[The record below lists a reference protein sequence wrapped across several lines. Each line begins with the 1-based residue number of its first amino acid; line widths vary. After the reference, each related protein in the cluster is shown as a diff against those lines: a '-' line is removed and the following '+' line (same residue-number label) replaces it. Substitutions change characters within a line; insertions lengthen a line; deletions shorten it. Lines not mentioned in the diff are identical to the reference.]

1 MTSKI
6 SKKKS
11 SKKQEL
17 QELLQSQPPA
27 ASVARM
33 QPSVIEL
40 EQPPA
45 SSVARTQPQS
55 QPVTELEQPQS
66 LPSVTELEQ
75 QPVEADAETE
85 KPKKIKRIVKPR
97 TEKQIESLKQGR
109 LKRDQQQNERRK
121 IKEEEDIVSKQELEK
136 KLIDKAIKVKKK
148 QLKRIEIFN
157 ELSDED
163 IVQPPQVIQK
173 QKQTKTVRI
182 QHKVTDIG
190 PNYNPYDEFK
200 KTYNIR

>member
-11 SKKQEL
+11 SKIQEL
-17 QELLQSQPPA
+17 QELPQSL
-27 ASVARM
+27 
-33 QPSVIEL
+33 PSVIEL
-40 EQPPA
+40 EQP
-45 SSVARTQPQS
+45 QP
-55 QPVTELEQPQS
+55 
-66 LPSVTELEQ
+66 
-75 QPVEADAETE
+75 PVEAEAE
-85 KPKKIKRIVKPR
+85 KPKHARALMPEQPEGLSLKIKRIVKPR

-157 ELSDED
+157 ELSDDD
-163 IVQPPQVIQK
+163 IVQPPLAISVAGMQPQVIQK
-173 QKQTKTVRI
+173 LKQTKTVRI
-182 QHKVTDIG
+182 QPKVTDIG

>member
-17 QELLQSQPPA
+17 QELPRSQPPA
-27 ASVARM
+27 TSVARM
-33 QPSVIEL
+33 QP
-40 EQPPA
+40 
-45 SSVARTQPQS
+45 
-55 QPVTELEQPQS
+55 PVTELQEPQS
-66 LPSVTELEQ
+66 LPSVTELQHEL
-75 QPVEADAETE
+75 PETEAAAEAEAEAEAE

-157 ELSDED
+157 ELSDDD
-163 IVQPPQVIQK
+163 IVQPPLAISVAGMQPQVIQK
-173 QKQTKTVRI
+173 LKQTKTVRI
-182 QHKVTDIG
+182 QPKVTDIG

>member
-17 QELLQSQPPA
+17 QELPQSQ
-27 ASVARM
+27 
-33 QPSVIEL
+33 
-40 EQPPA
+40 
-45 SSVARTQPQS
+45 

-66 LPSVTELEQ
+66 LLATSVVGMQLPSITELEQ
-75 QPVEADAETE
+75 
-85 KPKKIKRIVKPR
+85 PKKIKRIVKPR

-121 IKEEEDIVSKQELEK
+121 IKEETDIVSKQELEK

-157 ELSDED
+157 ELSDDD

-173 QKQTKTVRI
+173 LKQTKTVKI
-182 QHKVTDIG
+182 QPKVTDIG

>member
-6 SKKKS
+6 SMKKS

-17 QELLQSQPPA
+17 QELPQS
-27 ASVARM
+27 VVGM
-33 QPSVIEL
+33 QPLAISVVGM
-40 EQPPA
+40 QP
-45 SSVARTQPQS
+45 
-55 QPVTELEQPQS
+55 
-66 LPSVTELEQ
+66 
-75 QPVEADAETE
+75 PVEAEAEADVEAE

-109 LKRDQQQNERRK
+109 IKRDQQQNERRK

-157 ELSDED
+157 ELSDD
-163 IVQPPQVIQK
+163 DNTQQPQVIQK
-173 QKQTKTVRI
+173 LKQTKTVRI
-182 QHKVTDIG
+182 QPKVTDIG
-190 PNYNPYDEFK
+190 PNYNPYDVFK